1 MKNYMYCMI
10 IPIKH
15 TNNKGTYYFVS
26 TYFVSYLQNTYKHIQ
41 LRIVVTPVESGRR
54 DGKD

>member
-1 MKNYMYCMI
+1 MI

-26 TYFVSYLQNTYKHIQ
+26 IYMLFIKHIHIQ
-41 LRIVVTPVESGRR
+41 LRIVVTPGESRRR
-54 DGKD
+54 DGED